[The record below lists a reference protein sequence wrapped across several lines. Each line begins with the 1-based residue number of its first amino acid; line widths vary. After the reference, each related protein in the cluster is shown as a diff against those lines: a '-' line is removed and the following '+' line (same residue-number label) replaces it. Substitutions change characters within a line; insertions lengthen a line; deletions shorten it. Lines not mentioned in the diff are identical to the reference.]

1 LIWRTGAGHSRWD
14 LGQPG
19 VVHVRPLHAD
29 RDSLHPAGNLPR
41 RGEDAKSRRATTPVK
56 TSAAASGPLYLG
68 IRAEPSTEDS
78 QGKGLRIME
87 VLPDSPA
94 ARAGLRVGD
103 VITTVG
109 ERKVEDRDALR
120 EVIHSSKADKDL
132 SLKIRR
138 GTAAETVK
146 VRPTPRPQQ
155 DVTGTTT
162 SQSAPDA
169 SAGDS
174 RRLEQLEREVEKLRS
189 RVHELEKKHASASAP

>member
-1 LIWRTGAGHSRWD
+1 MFVLSTPIAILCILLATFPDEVKTG
-14 LGQPG
+14 
-19 VVHVRPLHAD
+19 
-29 RDSLHPAGNLPR
+29 
-41 RGEDAKSRRATTPVK
+41 KSRRATTPVK

-78 QGKGLRIME
+78 QGKGLRITE

-103 VITTVG
+103 VITTAG
-109 ERKVEDRDALR
+109 ERKVEDREALR

-138 GTAAETVK
+138 GTAAETVQ

-155 DVTGTTT
+155 GVTGTTT
-162 SQSAPDA
+162 SQSTSDA